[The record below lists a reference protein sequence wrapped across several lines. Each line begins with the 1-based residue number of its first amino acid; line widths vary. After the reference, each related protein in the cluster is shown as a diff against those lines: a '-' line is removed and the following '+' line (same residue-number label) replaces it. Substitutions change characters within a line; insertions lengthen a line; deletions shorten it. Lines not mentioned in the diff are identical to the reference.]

1 MAEDAKDNKKKKGMT
16 AGRAIAII
24 LVVIGM
30 LMTLLFGIMITSA
43 LNDALPNMEN
53 VGYLFLA
60 FLGVVIAQ
68 VGAILGLVTRR
79 VH

>member
-30 LMTLLFGIMITSA
+30 VFTLLFGIMITSA

-60 FLGVVIAQ
+60 FLGIVIAQ
-68 VGAILGLVTRR
+68 VGAILGLMTRR

>member
-1 MAEDAKDNKKKKGMT
+1 MAEDAKDNKKKGMT

-68 VGAILGLVTRR
+68 VGAILGLMTRR

>member
-1 MAEDAKDNKKKKGMT
+1 MAEDAKGNKKKGMT

-30 LMTLLFGIMITSA
+30 VFTLLFGIMITSA

-60 FLGVVIAQ
+60 FLGIVIAQ
-68 VGAILGLVTRR
+68 VGAILGLMTRR

>member
-1 MAEDAKDNKKKKGMT
+1 
-16 AGRAIAII
+16 
-24 LVVIGM
+24 
-30 LMTLLFGIMITSA
+30 MITSA

-68 VGAILGLVTRR
+68 VGAILGLMTRR

>member
-1 MAEDAKDNKKKKGMT
+1 MAEDAKDNKKKGMT

-30 LMTLLFGIMITSA
+30 LLTLLFGIMITSA
-43 LNDALPNMEN
+43 LNDALPDMEN

>member
-43 LNDALPNMEN
+43 RNDALPNMEN

>member
-68 VGAILGLVTRR
+68 VGAILGLMTRR

>member
-1 MAEDAKDNKKKKGMT
+1 MAEDAKDNKKKGMT

-30 LMTLLFGIMITSA
+30 LLTLLFGIMITSA